1 MNSRALVLVLAC
13 LAATP
18 APAAERALD
27 RRARAILAGHFEAD
41 GPGAAAAVVRGGAP
55 LALATYGLADVESG
69 APITARSTFDLAS
82 VSKQFTAS
90 AILALAQDGDL
101 DVDDE
106 VVEYIEDYAVEPE
119 GRAVTISDL
128 LHHVSGLA
136 DYTSDDYEDGD
147 EAFARITTGTHLE
160 WLNGTSPEAA
170 PGVAFEY
177 NNTNYALLAL
187 VIERTSSSSYEEYLR
202 RRLFRPAGM
211 RDVQVMDE
219 HAERIAGAVTG
230 YATEGGLRESS
241 LPSEITGD
249 GNVFTSLDDMIN
261 WTRALDGDAI
271 LGAEAKRYLW
281 ANGTLDDGTPIDA
294 DEEGYGCGWVV
305 APDGSGAW
313 HSGSWYGTA
322 AFIARRHRDGLW
334 VVVLSNDEDADVQ
347 AIGHELVDLVD

>member
-1 MNSRALVLVLAC
+1 MRRALIVTAALGLAFGTGAAADPALERQARAVLA
-13 LAATP
+13 
-18 APAAERALD
+18 E
-27 RRARAILAGHFEAD
+27 HFDAK
-41 GPGAAAAVVRGGAP
+41 GPGAAVAVVRGGTP
-55 LALATYGLADVESG
+55 LLVATYGLADVKAG
-69 APITARSTFDLAS
+69 TPITARSTFDLAS

-90 AILALAQDGDL
+90 AILALAQDGML

-106 VVEYIEDYAVEPE
+106 VVEYVEDYAVETE
-119 GRAVTISDL
+119 GRPVTIADL

-147 EAFARITTGTHLE
+147 EAFERVTTETHLA
-160 WLNGTSPEAA
+160 WLNGTEAEGA
-170 PGVAFEY
+170 PGAEFEY

-187 VIERTSSSSYEEYLR
+187 VIERTSSSSYEEFLR

-211 RDVQVMDE
+211 RDAQVMDKP
-219 HAERIAGAVTG
+219 AERIAGVVTG
-230 YATEGGLRESS
+230 YATEDGLRPSS
-241 LPSEITGD
+241 LPSEIPGD
-249 GNVFTSLDDMIN
+249 GNVFTSLDDMIA

-271 LGAEAKRYLW
+271 LGDEAKEYLW

-347 AIGHELVDLVD
+347 SIAHALADLVD